1 MKACLHNS
9 KAFLLAFEPEGG
21 CIVASLCSNKALSA
35 TIYWSSTKFNFVVE
49 FEQVVM
55 NELSE
60 K

>member
-9 KAFLLAFEPEGG
+9 KAFYWQLNPKVG
-21 CIVASLCSNKALSA
+21 VASLCSNKALSA